1 MTHDD
6 DRAWMERAITLGRK
20 ARYWSAPNP
29 AVGCVLL
36 RDGVVLG
43 EGFTQPAGSAHAEIM
58 ALESARDAHGPEGV
72 AGATAFV
79 TLEPCSH
86 AGACP
91 PLVAAWLK
99 RHEGGPSSNAVRAV
113 RVPR

>member
-43 EGFTQPAGSAHAEIM
+43 EGFTSLGQRSCRNHGASVSAGR
-58 ALESARDAHGPEGV
+58 ARP
-72 AGATAFV
+72 
-79 TLEPCSH
+79 
-86 AGACP
+86 
-91 PLVAAWLK
+91 
-99 RHEGGPSSNAVRAV
+99 
-113 RVPR
+113 